1 LSARRLLWVAKV
13 LPKRKIGALQ
23 RNGRD
28 MSALPDEQSVA
39 RQNNKWSDFFWRN
52 SRKPRNVEETA
63 AIDDHNAIELA
74 IRLGLIAFL
83 IYWTAI
89 IVFPFAPI
97 IAWSVIMAV
106 ALYPAFEWLSSALG
120 GRPRV
125 AATTLTCLSLLLVVG
140 PVTWLGI
147 DLIEASTRLID
158 DVSNGKLAVPPPM
171 ESVREWPLVG
181 PQLHDFWVL
190 ASTNARSAL
199 APLLPQLRPL
209 GEKLIEAVSSAGV
222 GTLKFLVSVLVMG
235 FLFLYARSVVD
246 VAENLAGRIDKAHGA
261 RFVQLAGATI
271 RAVSRGVIGISLLQA
286 VVAGIG
292 MSLAAVPAAS
302 VLTLLVLILGIV
314 QIGPGLVTVPVA
326 IWAWTQMPALPA
338 LGLTICLGVV
348 SLSDALVKPFFL
360 SHGLTTPTMVTF
372 VGVIGG
378 ILAHGIIG
386 LFVGPIVV
394 AVAWNVADAWLH
406 DGHVG
411 ADA

>member
-1 LSARRLLWVAKV
+1 MNDSAHEQIAAPRS
-13 LPKRKIGALQ
+13 RKWTDI
-23 RNGRD
+23 
-28 MSALPDEQSVA
+28 
-39 RQNNKWSDFFWRN
+39 FWRR
-52 SRKPRNVEETA
+52 SRETHEA
-63 AIDDHNAIELA
+63 AEAAESDDHNAIELA
-74 IRLGLIAFL
+74 IRLGLIAIL
-83 IYWTAI
+83 IYWTSI

-106 ALYPAFEWLSSALG
+106 ALYPAFEWLALMFG
-120 GRPRV
+120 GRPRM

-147 DLIEASTRLID
+147 DLIEASTRIID
-158 DVSNGKLAVPPPM
+158 NASNGQLTVPPPV
-171 ESVREWPLVG
+171 ESVKEWPLVG
-181 PQLHDFWVL
+181 QPLYDFWSL

-222 GTLKFLVSVLVMG
+222 GTLKFLVSVFVTG
-235 FLFLYARSVVD
+235 FLLLYATSL
-246 VAENLAGRIDKAHGA
+246 VAVADDLAGKIDKAHGV
-261 RFVQLAGATI
+261 RFVALAGATI

-292 MSLAAVPAAS
+292 MSLVAVPGAS

-326 IWAWTQMPALPA
+326 IWAWTAMPAAPA
-338 LGLTICLGVV
+338 LGLTICMAVV

-360 SHGLTTPTMVTF
+360 SHGLTTPMIVTF
-372 VGVIGG
+372 IGVIGG
-378 ILAHGIIG
+378 ILTHGIIG

-394 AVAWNVADAWLH
+394 AVAWNLGDAWLH
-406 DGHVG
+406 GRE
-411 ADA
+411 AARS